1 MAFRSASSMEL
12 SPPDFFL
19 GAAADDV
26 ASGVDSM
33 VSVT

>member
-1 MAFRSASSMEL
+1 VL

-19 GAAADDV
+19 GADARPAELPE
-26 ASGVDSM
+26 ASAGVDSM

>member
-1 MAFRSASSMEL
+1 L

-19 GAAADDV
+19 GAEAPSALLPD
-26 ASGVDSM
+26 ASVEVDSM